1 MVIAVQSGLPH
12 LREYLR
18 QQGYDVITLGEH
30 SCEADMVLYEA
41 SASVSPFSAHHHSI
55 HPHVSFFNVQ
65 GLSFP
70 EILNLIQSGQ
80 GEKIF

>member
-30 SCEADMVLYEA
+30 SCEAIWCFMKLLPLFLLFQPIITAYIPMC
-41 SASVSPFSAHHHSI
+41 PFSMYRDA
-55 HPHVSFFNVQ
+55 PFRKF
-65 GLSFP
+65 
-70 EILNLIQSGQ
+70 
-80 GEKIF
+80 